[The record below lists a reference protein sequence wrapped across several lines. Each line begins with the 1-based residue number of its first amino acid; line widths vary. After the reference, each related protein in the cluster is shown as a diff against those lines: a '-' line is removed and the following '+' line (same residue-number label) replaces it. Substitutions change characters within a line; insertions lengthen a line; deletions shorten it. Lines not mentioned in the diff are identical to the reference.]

1 MPEMNDKHEKIMS
14 EVCELCHYPFVV
26 ANEGVMEAICENC
39 PVIELLEDIEKEC
52 VKNGDQ

>member
-1 MPEMNDKHEKIMS
+1 MNDKHEKIMS